1 MYVTIVHV
9 KVKPEYLEEFI
20 LASES
25 NHHLSVKEPGNLHF
39 DILQK
44 GEDPCEF
51 ALYEA
56 YANKEAAAAHK
67 DTSHYLTWRETVA
80 PWMAEPRVGVQYDGL
95 LP

>member
-9 KVKPEYLEEFI
+9 KVKPEHLEDFI
-20 LASES
+20 RASES
-25 NHHLSVKEPGNLHF
+25 NHHLSVKEPGNLRF

-56 YANKEAAAAHK
+56 YENK
-67 DTSHYLTWRETVA
+67 ETVA
-80 PWMAEPRVGVQYDGL
+80 PWMAEPRMGVQYEGL